1 MLICFCSLAS
11 FTFKPE
17 LLWILT
23 YYLMIKYMCHV
34 NTKKVSELGVFRTW
48 MTKWS
53 IHLNFF
59 PIYFCIFS
67 QHHQSYFK
75 TISYHVRSCYFSS
88 PLLPTK
94 VKRPHKKYFVIK
106 EKNCINRIIL
116 SNQKTFLLKGCF
128 LGKNCNCSHKRGNTI
143 K

>member
-11 FTFKPE
+11 FTFKSE

-23 YYLMIKYMCHV
+23 YYLIIKYMCHV
-34 NTKKVSELGVFRTW
+34 NTKKFLELGVFRTR

-59 PIYFCIFS
+59 PISFCIFS
-67 QHHQSYFK
+67 QRHQSYFK

-106 EKNCINRIIL
+106 EKKLHQQNNSKQSKNFFIKGL
-116 SNQKTFLLKGCF
+116 LFGEKLQLLPQK
-128 LGKNCNCSHKRGNTI
+128 GKYN
-143 K
+143 